1 MLSRA
6 HSGAQ
11 RGLTLVEMMVAL
23 VIGLIVLGVI
33 IAVFWDTLQ
42 SSNANLRMTR
52 LVQELRAVMD
62 VMAGDLHR
70 AGYWRL
76 APYATRPDA
85 DIDVSGGLATIVTD
99 PAFESAF
106 SDWYLGPANLTPVG
120 LSIVAEDGRA
130 VITGYS
136 GGDSVNV
143 NVVDGFFD
151 PELFMGAW
159 TLRSNAANWFHR
171 VDVSANCVLFRV
183 DANGDLTLDADEQH
197 GFRLSGGAVQRYVS
211 GSFSCNNGAWE
222 PLTDPAIVTID
233 ALGFDTS
240 DFKDVDAGGDSQLRV
255 RELGIIITGS
265 LTADPFVTRDLR
277 ETVRIRND
285 LYIPK

>member
-1 MLSRA
+1 MLSRVP
-6 HSGAQ
+6 SGDQ

-33 IAVFWDTLQ
+33 VAVFWNTLQ

-52 LVQELRAVMD
+52 VAQELRAVMD
-62 VMAGDLHR
+62 LMIQDLRR
-70 AGYWRL
+70 AGYWAL

-85 DIDVSGGLATIVTD
+85 DIEISGGAATLVTD

-106 SDWYLGPANLTPVG
+106 TDWYLGPGSVTPVG
-120 LSIVAEDGRA
+120 LSIVGGDGRA

-143 NVVDGFFD
+143 NVVDVFLET
-151 PELFMGAW
+151 ELPMGSW
-159 TLRSNAANWFHR
+159 TLRSQAANWFHR
-171 VDVSANCVLFRV
+171 VDVSTDCILYRV
-183 DANGDLTLDADEQH
+183 DVDGDLTVDADEQQ
-197 GFRLSGGAVQRYVS
+197 GFRLSGGAVERYVS
-211 GSFSCNNGAWE
+211 GSFSCNSGTWE

-233 ALGFDTS
+233 ALVFDST
-240 DFKDVDAGGDSQLRV
+240 DFKDVDAGGDSGLRL
-255 RELGIIITGS
+255 RELGITLTGS
-265 LTADPFVTRDLR
+265 LTADPFVRRDLH
-277 ETVRIRND
+277 ETVRMRND